1 MDRRRLVLTVLFSLA
16 LFSLL
21 PVAVWLENAYDWPW
35 LFLGVFGLILVGYAL
50 LWPYRLLFLAM
61 LLVLGGSGLLYRHGD
76 LLFSLLFFLVP
87 YGVACVA
94 IAYRIAERLSPVE
107 WVEPSYPEEHEEPGG
122 YEEYSPVG
130 SRPRWNLY
138 ADSRPVLLRRGGS
151 SKPETG
157 EKEEDPCGGDQL
169 IDLLLEKD
177 AEDPEVEKKLREYM
191 ECRTR
196 YFIEHFEEYEK
207 RTGIRVNSV
216 THSEN

>member
-21 PVAVWLENAYDWPW
+21 PLSIWVMNSFDFPW
-35 LFLGVFGLILVGYAL
+35 LFLGVFSLILVGYAL
-50 LWPYRLLFLAM
+50 LWPYRLLFLG
-61 LLVLGGSGLLYRHGD
+61 LLIVLGVSGALYSHGD

-87 YGVACVA
+87 YAAACIVLG
-94 IAYRIAERLSPVE
+94 YRIAEKLSPVE
-107 WVEPSYPEEHEEPGG
+107 WVEPGSFEQHGLVY
-122 YEEYSPVG
+122 
-130 SRPRWNLY
+130 SRPRWNPY

-151 SKPETG
+151 SKPETR

-196 YFIEHFEEYEK
+196 YFIEHFEEFEK
-207 RTGIRVNSV
+207 QHGIHVPKNNIS
-216 THSEN
+216 

>member
-35 LFLGVFGLILVGYAL
+35 LFLAVLGLILVGYAL
-50 LWPYRLLFLAM
+50 LWPYRLLFLG
-61 LLVLGGSGLLYRHGD
+61 LLIVLGVSGALYSHGD

-107 WVEPSYPEEHEEPGG
+107 WVEPSYPEEPEEPRG
-122 YEEYSPVG
+122 YEEYSLVD
-130 SRPRWNLY
+130 SRPRWNPY
-138 ADSRPVLLRRGGS
+138 ADSRPVLLRRGGPP
-151 SKPETG
+151 KPETG

-169 IDLLLEKD
+169 IELLLEKD
-177 AEDPEVEKKLREYM
+177 TEDPEVERRLREYM

-196 YFIEHFEEYEK
+196 WFIEHFEEWE
-207 RTGIRVNSV
+207 REHTIRVRR
-216 THSEN
+216 ED